1 MHESSSNCMQPHV
14 TITACKII
22 ELYASSWNCIPALGT
37 AFLLLEL
44 HASLWQMAD
53 LTFFQFT
60 KSFKISFHLSLLL
73 VAKGAAL

>member
-1 MHESSSNCMQPHV
+1 MHESSSNYTQPHV

-22 ELYASSWNCIPALGT
+22 ELYASSWNCIPALET
-37 AFLLLEL
+37 AFLLLDV

-53 LTFFQFT
+53 FTFFQFT
-60 KSFKISFHLSLLL
+60 KSFKVSFYLSLLL